1 MRAFSLFA
9 ALAILS
15 LTAVP
20 ASAQNRGEVLRLRPT
35 LNSPVAP
42 QGNAGEVRRITVR
55 SSNMRR
61 VPRLRSNR
69 GLRVNQL
76 RRLRTR
82 RLGGATPRLRTL
94 RAPEG
99 RFVRRNG
106 SYFRVTPSRL
116 RR

>member
-1 MRAFSLFA
+1 MRALSLFA
-9 ALAILS
+9 VLAILS

-20 ASAQNRGEVLRLRPT
+20 ALAQQRGAIQRLRPN

-42 QGNAGEVRRITVR
+42 RTNAGEVKRITVH
-55 SSNMRR
+55 SSNVRR
-61 VPRLRSNR
+61 MARLRSNR
-69 GLRVNQL
+69 GLRVNRM
-76 RRLRTR
+76 RRINTR
-82 RLGGATPRLRTL
+82 RLGSATPRLRTL